1 MIFMETKEIYE
12 DILKNTSKK
21 MSQTKPEDA
30 DYIECKRIL
39 HLTILSAIYGK
50 YFEFQKENEEI
61 VNLVTDNGEKY
72 PVEFSFLEKHLNA
85 DELNK
90 LFDYKN
96 IKQEEVKELVD
107 TIPNEMEIP
116 EINEDIQKVT
126 TAEPITL
133 KATPSYEELI
143 SNMHK
148 DDVSEQ
154 KSFNASENEI
164 VKNEIKKDSIEK
176 NTIQKSD
183 DFTADNISSS
193 SPNYAIESEKPKD
206 KIENKQETNK
216 KRGFKYV
223 VSDTNKRKEELKENE
238 KEDSVISTVTTAVEI
253 TKPNVIEYAA
263 EIGNTKKLLNTF
275 YYDRYDIKC
284 NNVSFTLNVYPLKRQ
299 AIAMLGTMIFVT
311 LYDGNEYFRG
321 YISENEHKTSITFTY
336 NDFVINVTGKW
347 RNGKFITTVMNRTN
361 SENTTYDKTEFRP
374 EKETEN
380 THLIMNLVNQKIH
393 VFPAM
398 FENHIRHGL
407 CGCCIYNETTN
418 EIFSP
423 TGQFLI
429 SYSKQTDSMLECFIH
444 GKDSESVL
452 NIEEKK

>member
-1 MIFMETKEIYE
+1 MEIKEIYE

-176 NTIQKSD
+176 NTIQKSG
-183 DFTADNISSS
+183 DFTA
-193 SPNYAIESEKPKD
+193 EKPKD
-206 KIENKQETNK
+206 KIENKQETSK

-223 VSDTNKRKEELKENE
+223 VSDTNKRNEE
-238 KEDSVISTVTTAVEI
+238 
-253 TKPNVIEYAA
+253 
-263 EIGNTKKLLNTF
+263 
-275 YYDRYDIKC
+275 
-284 NNVSFTLNVYPLKRQ
+284 
-299 AIAMLGTMIFVT
+299 
-311 LYDGNEYFRG
+311 
-321 YISENEHKTSITFTY
+321 
-336 NDFVINVTGKW
+336 
-347 RNGKFITTVMNRTN
+347 
-361 SENTTYDKTEFRP
+361 
-374 EKETEN
+374 
-380 THLIMNLVNQKIH
+380 
-393 VFPAM
+393 
-398 FENHIRHGL
+398 
-407 CGCCIYNETTN
+407 
-418 EIFSP
+418 
-423 TGQFLI
+423 
-429 SYSKQTDSMLECFIH
+429 
-444 GKDSESVL
+444 
-452 NIEEKK
+452 

>member
-1 MIFMETKEIYE
+1 METKEIYK
-12 DILKNTSKK
+12 DILKNTSEK
-21 MSQTKPEDA
+21 MSQTKPEDT

-39 HLTILSAIYGK
+39 HLTILSAAYGK

-61 VNLVTDNGEKY
+61 VNLVTDNGTKY
-72 PVEFSFLEKHLNA
+72 PVEFSFLQKHLDA

-96 IKQEEVKELVD
+96 IKQEEVRELID

-126 TAEPITL
+126 TAEPIKL
-133 KATPSYEELI
+133 KATPTYEELI
-143 SNMHK
+143 SNMHQ

-176 NTIQKSD
+176 NTIQKSG
-183 DFTADNISSS
+183 DFTA
-193 SPNYAIESEKPKD
+193 EKPKD
-206 KIENKQETNK
+206 KIENKQETSK

-223 VSDTNKRKEELKENE
+223 VSDTNKRNEELKENE
-238 KEDSVISTVTTAVEI
+238 KEDSAIPIVTTAVEI

-336 NDFVINVTGKW
+336 NNLVINVTGKW

-380 THLIMNLVNQKIH
+380 THLIMNLANQKIH

-429 SYSKQTDSMLECFIH
+429 SYSKQTNSMLECFIH